1 VILILPTSAIEEI
14 FIIYFFAI
22 VAPKCKE
29 NQRIIYGAAFKSD
42 VMVTCRVEANPMPHS
57 FRWQFKTASKR
68 RRTDLINTVGGA
80 KALDNIKDMVD
91 LPANQFT
98 LEYDHSLLRYFEK
111 KITLQGES
119 SIYYMSLQYHNKSKS
134 QLTSPTP
141 AQLPAVALSA
151 GHIGSNHLVLVV
163 ATTSCCNDD

>member
-1 VILILPTSAIEEI
+1 VIILILPTSAIEEI
-14 FIIYFFAI
+14 FINYFFAI

-111 KITLQGES
+111 KNHYTGRVVNILYVPPIPQQIQISVDQPYAG
-119 SIYYMSLQYHNKSKS
+119 
-134 QLTSPTP
+134 P
-141 AQLPAVALSA
+141 AA
-151 GHIGSNHLVLVV
+151 
-163 ATTSCCNDD
+163 SCCVISGTHRV